1 MHRTIVAA
9 VALLGLTAGFT
20 AAALAAAPDSAAKAT
35 STTSATGA
43 MKAAAPAESHAAKPA
58 ATSATAHGAA
68 AGASV
73 KTKGLHD
80 VVVLETVLGDIVIK
94 LSDADAPLTAAN
106 FRKLVDSKFYD
117 GTCFHRVIPGFMIQ
131 GGDPN
136 SKNADPGDD
145 GIGGP
150 GYTVPAE
157 IKLKH
162 LRGSVATAR
171 QGDQVNPKRE
181 SSGSQFFIDLA
192 PQPSLDAGGYTVFGE
207 VISGMETVDKI
218 AALANEP
225 GVASAGGGGANPQKK
240 ALVKRAYLAP
250 LSKYTKPAAATTAT
264 TTTSTTTTSTAA
276 DTTRK

>member
-9 VALLGLTAGFT
+9 VALLGVT
-20 AAALAAAPDSAAKAT
+20 AAMAGAAPAPDSAAGGAEK
-35 STTSATGA
+35 STAGAPATSATATTAKSAGA
-43 MKAAAPAESHAAKPA
+43 TAAAKPA
-58 ATSATAHGAA
+58 ATPGAA
-68 AGASV
+68 M
-73 KTKGLHD
+73 KTKAGQD
-80 VVVLETVLGDIVIK
+80 VVVLETSVGDIVIK
-94 LSDADAPLTAAN
+94 LAEADAPKTCAN
-106 FRKLVDSKFYD
+106 FRKLVASKFYD
-117 GTCFHRVIPGFMIQ
+117 GTYFHRVIPGFMIQ

-136 SKNADPGDD
+136 SKNPDPSDD

-171 QGDQVNPKRE
+171 QGDQVNPKKE

-207 VISGMETVDKI
+207 VISGMDAVDKI

-225 GVASAGGGGANPQKK
+225 GVAQAAGGGANPQKK
-240 ALVKRAYLAP
+240 ALVKRAFLAP
-250 LSKYTKPAAATTAT
+250 ASKYATPAASPTG
-264 TTTSTTTTSTAA
+264 AA
-276 DTTRK
+276 PAKAPAKPDTTKK

>member
-1 MHRTIVAA
+1 MHRTIVAG
-9 VALLGLTAGFT
+9 VALLGLTAGYAGVCAAASDT
-20 AAALAAAPDSAAKAT
+20 AAPSAAGGIKA
-35 STTSATGA
+35 SATTGPTAASPTAAQAPAQGTA
-43 MKAAAPAESHAAKPA
+43 MKAKVGPDA
-58 ATSATAHGAA
+58 
-68 AGASV
+68 
-73 KTKGLHD
+73 
-80 VVVLETVLGDIVIK
+80 VVLETVLGDIVIK
-94 LSDADAPLTAAN
+94 LHDADAPKTAAN
-106 FRKLVDSKFYD
+106 FRKLVTEKFYD

-136 SKNADPGDD
+136 SKDADPSND

-207 VISGMETVDKI
+207 VISGMEAVDKI
-218 AALANEP
+218 AALANEQ

-240 ALVKRAYLAP
+240 ALIKRAYLAP
-250 LSKYTKPAAATTAT
+250 LSKFTKPATV
-264 TTTSTTTTSTAA
+264 
-276 DTTRK
+276 DTTKK